1 MKTKMTPEQL
11 ATKER
16 LLKRTKKEMD
26 SLWNDPGFRAE
37 HATWQKGYRAAAEMC
52 AARERAGMTQEALAR
67 RLHIPRANV
76 SRMENGQN
84 VTFATFTKYL
94 NGCGFD
100 FSITIFPMKRGLG
113 LATPT
118 RRCEKTA
125 RLAASSRPRI
135 SERCVT

>member
-1 MKTKMTPEQL
+1 MKKKMTPEQL

-16 LLKRTKKEMD
+16 LLKRTKAEMD
-26 SLWNDPGFRAE
+26 AVWSDPDFRTE
-37 HATWQKGYRAAAEMC
+37 HATWQKEYRVAAEMC
-52 AARERAGMTQEALAR
+52 AARERAGITQEALAR

-100 FSITIFPMKRGLG
+100 FSITIFPIKDG
-113 LATPT
+113 AANPT
-118 RRCEKTA
+118 SAQQTKMA
-125 RLAASSRPRI
+125 FA
-135 SERCVT
+135 